1 MSWTLEYLPEAEK
14 DLKALDGSQRLL
26 VLKAIKKVQ
35 QNPLPAEENGYGKT
49 LGNHSRTNLAE
60 FLKIKLRASGLR
72 VVYQLRRT
80 ETEMLVIVIGVRAD
94 EEVYEIAQFRTHC
107 PPSSVYLRYDL
118 PCVACLVSGADRC
131 SVSSVWACV
140 SFLAWSALHLARPA
154 LPPALLSRSGCAG
167 AVASTS
173 GVYGESRGVGW
184 STPRV

>member
-49 LGNHSRTNLAE
+49 LGNHRSTNLAG

-80 ETEMLVIVIGVRAD
+80 ETEMLVIGVRAD
-94 EEVYEIAQFRTHC
+94 EEVYEIAQKR
-107 PPSSVYLRYDL
+107 SNQYN
-118 PCVACLVSGADRC
+118 
-131 SVSSVWACV
+131 
-140 SFLAWSALHLARPA
+140 
-154 LPPALLSRSGCAG
+154 LLG
-167 AVASTS
+167 
-173 GVYGESRGVGW
+173 
-184 STPRV
+184 

>member
-49 LGNHSRTNLAE
+49 LGNHSRTNLAG

-80 ETEMLVIVIGVRAD
+80 ETEMLVIGVRAD
-94 EEVYEIAQFRTHC
+94 EEVYEIAQKR
-107 PPSSVYLRYDL
+107 SNQYDL
-118 PCVACLVSGADRC
+118 LG
-131 SVSSVWACV
+131 
-140 SFLAWSALHLARPA
+140 
-154 LPPALLSRSGCAG
+154 
-167 AVASTS
+167 
-173 GVYGESRGVGW
+173 
-184 STPRV
+184 